1 MDNITVSFE
10 DFEHLYNVVRK
21 AKLKELRFELVVG
34 SLFPDI
40 MNNIK
45 EEMRKQ
51 HALGFA
57 EGQKQNEKEGSDG

>member
-1 MDNITVSFE
+1 MDNIVVSFE
-10 DFEHLYNVVRK
+10 EFEQLYNVVRK

-34 SLFPDI
+34 SLFPDV

-45 EEMRKQ
+45 EEMRRQ

-57 EGQKQNEKEGSDG
+57 EGQKEVKNEE

>member
-1 MDNITVSFE
+1 MDNIVVSFE
-10 DFEHLYNVVRK
+10 EFEQLYNVVRK

-34 SLFPDI
+34 SLFPDV

-45 EEMRKQ
+45 EEMRRQ

-57 EGQKQNEKEGSDG
+57 EGQKSNEQE